1 MTLKIGLTQNVKKYF
16 KNFID
21 FSDHY
26 WVQAFSKKN
35 IDFLLIPNHKKIS
48 ETILK
53 EINLLILSGGNDVLS
68 REKTS
73 KIRNVVELNLIK
85 NSIKKKIP
93 ILGICRGAQLL
104 NIFFGGKLTKINN
117 HMNTRHQ
124 IFFEDKKILNREK
137 LTVNSYHNY
146 GIIKNNLSKDF
157 QMLAIDK
164 SENIEMFISKKNR
177 IIGSMWHPEREKDL
191 YYLFK
196 LIEYLKTK

>member
-1 MTLKIGLTQNVKKYF
+1 M
-16 KNFID
+16 
-21 FSDHY
+21 
-26 WVQAFSKKN
+26 VQAFSKKN

-124 IFFEDKKILNREK
+124 IFFKDKKILNREK

-146 GIIKNNLSKDF
+146 GIIKNNLSKIF
-157 QMLAIDK
+157 K
-164 SENIEMFISKKNR
+164 RYNR
-177 IIGSMWHPEREKDL
+177 
-191 YYLFK
+191 
-196 LIEYLKTK
+196 

>member
-1 MTLKIGLTQNVKKYF
+1 MTIKIGLTQNIKKYF

-26 WVQAFSKKN
+26 WIQAFSKKKIN
-35 IDFLLIPNHKKIS
+35 FVLIPNHKKIS